1 MSAHGP
7 SLPRRPPAFVSVI
20 RCLAAALGRWPARQL
35 MTHLRNG
42 RSKLAVMHNNSAEVN
57 GLVYEWDVFE
67 KRAGQWRLVSNVVL
81 QVPK

>member
-1 MSAHGP
+1 
-7 SLPRRPPAFVSVI
+7 
-20 RCLAAALGRWPARQL
+20 
-35 MTHLRNG
+35 MTHLRHG

-57 GLVYEWDVFE
+57 GLVYESDVFE